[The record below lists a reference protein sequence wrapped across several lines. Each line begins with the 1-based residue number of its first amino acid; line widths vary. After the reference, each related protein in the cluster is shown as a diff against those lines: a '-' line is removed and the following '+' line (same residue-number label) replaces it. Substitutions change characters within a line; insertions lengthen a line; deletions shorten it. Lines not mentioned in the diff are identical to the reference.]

1 MTTKE
6 EGASLAAIAAHY
18 DVSDDFFLLSVMA

>member
-18 DVSDDFFLLSVMA
+18 DVSDDFFSVMA